1 MPVADHGTQSVARSH
16 DAGIRNTAGT
26 ELENCILLDL
36 RWQIQRYGRFTAGAN
51 LPRQFSFISL
61 RHGLASRIAVGTEQ
75 HKQHASRPFRIEFP

>member
-36 RWQIQRYGRFTAGAN
+36 RWQIQRYGRFTAGVICHTSS
-51 LPRQFSFISL
+51 PVSQFPETRAGFKNSG
-61 RHGLASRIAVGTEQ
+61 RNGAAQTTCE
-75 HKQHASRPFRIEFP
+75 